1 MASADGGLTPYSRW
15 EYGDTE
21 NLRCSRMETK
31 YIDKSLS
38 SQVLFLGVSMKTKGG
53 MTAVLVSYDKYI
65 EDMRFVPTWKLGNK
79 LVKSWYALQAL
90 VRSWFLLAFDK
101 RIKIVHIHGAANASF
116 ERCKLFI
123 RLAKKCGKKVILH
136 EHAADFVEYYQGAE
150 DKQGITATLQ
160 MCDAMIVLSQSWK
173 DYFASIGMD
182 KGRIHVLNNIVS
194 PPILLPEKHTEDG
207 KLHLIYMGEISRR
220 KGGFDLLKAIADN
233 KEYFKDKL
241 VLRMGGNEVDGDI
254 KAYIRDHSLESFVS
268 YEGWIAGQKKIDCLN
283 WEDVYIL
290 PSYNEGLPI
299 AILEAMAYSHPV
311 ISTPVGGIPEVIKT
325 GENGILV
332 KPGDTKAIADAIRF
346 YIENKEEIKTQGDKA
361 LQVVQDFF
369 PEKVFG
375 DLKGIYA
382 EMR

>member
-1 MASADGGLTPYSRW
+1 MKR
-15 EYGDTE
+15 
-21 NLRCSRMETK
+21 K
-31 YIDKSLS
+31 FIDKPLSL
-38 SQVLFLGVSMKTKGG
+38 QVLFLGVSMKTKGG

-65 EDMRFVPTWKLGNK
+65 DDMRFVPTWKLGSK

-90 VRSWFLLAFDK
+90 VRTWLLLTFDK

-116 ERCKLFI
+116 DRCKLFI

-150 DKQGITATLQ
+150 DKQDITATLQ
-160 MCDAMIVLSQSWK
+160 MCDALIVLSQSWK
-173 DYFASIGMD
+173 DYFASIGMNE
-182 KGRIHVLNNIVS
+182 GRIHVLNNIVS
-194 PPILLPEKHTEDG
+194 PPTLLPEKHTEDG
-207 KLHLIYMGEISRR
+207 KLHLMYMGEISKR

-254 KAYIRDHSLESFVS
+254 RSFILEHDLESFVS

-325 GENGILV
+325 GVNGILV
-332 KPGDTKAIADAIRF
+332 KPSDINAIADAIRF
-346 YIENKEEIKTQGDKA
+346 YIENTGEIKKQGDKA
-361 LQVVQDFF
+361 YKVVQDFF

-375 DLKGIYA
+375 DLKEIYD
-382 EMR
+382 MLISKVIIR

>member
-1 MASADGGLTPYSRW
+1 
-15 EYGDTE
+15 
-21 NLRCSRMETK
+21 MEKK
-31 YIDKSLS
+31 YINKDLS
-38 SQVLFLGVSMKTKGG
+38 SQILFLGVSMKTKGG

-65 EDMRFVPTWKLGNK
+65 ENMRFVPTWKLGNK

-90 VRSWFLLAFDK
+90 VRTWFLLTFDK

-116 ERCKLFI
+116 DRCKLFI

-136 EHAADFVEYYQGAE
+136 EHAADFVEYYQRAE
-150 DKQGITATLQ
+150 DKQGITDTLR
-160 MCDAMIVLSQSWK
+160 MCDALIVLSQSWK
-173 DYFASIGMD
+173 EYFASIGMD
-182 KGRIHVLNNIVS
+182 ESRIHVLNNIVS
-194 PPILLPEKHTEDG
+194 PPVLLPEKHTKDG
-207 KLHLIYMGEISRR
+207 KLHLMYMGEISKR
-220 KGGFDLLKAIADN
+220 KGGFDLLKAVADN

-241 VLRMGGNEVDGDI
+241 LLRMGGNEVDGDI
-254 KAYIRDHSLESFVS
+254 KAYIHEHGLADFVS

-332 KPGDTKAIADAIRF
+332 KPGDTKAIADAIKY
-346 YIENKEEIKTQGDKA
+346 YIENREEIKMQGDKA
-361 LQVVQDFF
+361 RKIVQFF
-369 PEKVFG
+369 SPNRVFR
-375 DLKGIYA
+375 DLIELYKLFL
-382 EMR
+382 